1 MFQKI
6 TGFGHHK
13 VLLIC
18 TYLRGMYR
26 VYAIFPWS
34 GYVRPRNTIKHRH
47 NHDYE
52 VQECFVVLVILVW
65 WWSCEKNEKDGLL
78 VK

>member
-6 TGFGHHK
+6 TGCGHHK

-26 VYAIFPWS
+26 VYAAFPWR
-34 GYVRPRNTIKHRH
+34 GYVRLRNINKHRH

-52 VQECFVVLVILVW
+52 TQECFVRCTRAFGFGGGAVRRMR
-65 WWSCEKNEKDGLL
+65 KMDF
-78 VK
+78 

>member
-6 TGFGHHK
+6 TGCGHHK

-26 VYAIFPWS
+26 VCAVFSWS
-34 GYVRPRNTIKHRH
+34 GYVRPRNIIKHRH

-52 VQECFVVLVILVW
+52 AQECFVVLV
-65 WWSCEKNEKDGLL
+65 LL
-78 VK
+78 VLVVEL